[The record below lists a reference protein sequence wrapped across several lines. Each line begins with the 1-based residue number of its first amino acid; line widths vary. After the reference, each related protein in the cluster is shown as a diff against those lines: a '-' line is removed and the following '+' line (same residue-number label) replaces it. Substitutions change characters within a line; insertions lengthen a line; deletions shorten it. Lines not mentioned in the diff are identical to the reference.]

1 MLGPLEGLRAIL
13 FEEMKARIKETDMS
27 VPSRRGPWWYYGRS
41 EEGKN
46 YAIHCRRPAGDPDEL
61 PPAGEPGGDEE
72 ILLDENVLAE
82 GHDYF
87 AVGTAAVSPDHR
99 VLAYGTDTV
108 GDERYE
114 LRFRPIGADGPPDGP
129 SEMVPD
135 TGYGLAWS
143 SRSDVVFYVRLDE
156 AMRPYQLWRHQ
167 LGTDPAE
174 DAWSSRRP
182 TDGSRSAP
190 VAPVTGR
197 SSWSPCTAPTRPSGW
212 PYRPTTR
219 RPSHASSS
227 PAARVVS
234 TPSTT

>member
-1 MLGPLEGLRAIL
+1 MLGPLEGLRTTL
-13 FEEMKARIKETDMS
+13 FEEMKARIRETDMS

-41 EEGKN
+41 EEGKS

-167 LGTDPAE
+167 LGTDPAG
-174 DAWSSRRP
+174 DSPGLRRGRPTVLARHRSHPRRGVRPGLPAQHQHDRVAGHTGRRP
-182 TDGSRSAP
+182 DGRA
-190 VAPVTGR
+190 
-197 SSWSPCTAPTRPSGW
+197 
-212 PYRPTTR
+212 TR
-219 RPSHASSS
+219 RPAPPRGS
-227 PAARVVS
+227 
-234 TPSTT
+234 